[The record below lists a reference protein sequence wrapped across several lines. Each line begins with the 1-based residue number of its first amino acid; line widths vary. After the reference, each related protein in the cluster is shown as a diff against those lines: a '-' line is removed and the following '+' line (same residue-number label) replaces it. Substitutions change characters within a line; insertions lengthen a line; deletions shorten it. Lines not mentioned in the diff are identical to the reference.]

1 MKEYYENAFKTI
13 KKRYNIN
20 SNEDIDF
27 YEMEQEFFDLFNYF
41 EIFEEVFDKIED
53 IVKDKIEVC
62 EAALLYPE
70 GIIAR
75 PHTFLRLWERNLKNI
90 QSTIEKGKEKYE
102 GIYFKICTLFFIKSL
117 TMESNFA
124 IMFSR

>member
-1 MKEYYENAFKTI
+1 MKEYYESEFKAI
-13 KKRYNIN
+13 KSRYNIN

-27 YEMEQEFFDLFNYF
+27 YEMEQAFFDLFNYF

-75 PHTFLRLWERNLKNI
+75 PHTLLRLWERNLKNI

-102 GIYFKICTLFFIKSL
+102 GDIF
-117 TMESNFA
+117 
-124 IMFSR
+124 